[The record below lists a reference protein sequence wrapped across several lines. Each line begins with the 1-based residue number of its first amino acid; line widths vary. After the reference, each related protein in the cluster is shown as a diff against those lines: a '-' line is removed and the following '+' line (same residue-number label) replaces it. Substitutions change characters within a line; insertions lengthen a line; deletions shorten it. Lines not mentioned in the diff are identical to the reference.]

1 MEMASLKELVK
12 STAHLLIRFS
22 HEGGSKVPSL
32 FRLFGYVIFFW
43 SNEGAPLEPVHVHVA
58 KGVPNAS
65 ATKIWITEAGGCIVA
80 NNNSK
85 IPARTLSAIVDVLES
100 RSSYIVAQWNDVF
113 GESKVLLLILVRI
126 ERCPP
131 VKKLR
136 GRRFFALRIARRG

>member
-1 MEMASLKELVK
+1 M
-12 STAHLLIRFS
+12 
-22 HEGGSKVPSL
+22 PSL

-58 KGVPNAS
+58 NGVPNAS

-113 GESKVLLLILVRI
+113 GESKFY
-126 ERCPP
+126 C
-131 VKKLR
+131 
-136 GRRFFALRIARRG
+136 

>member
-1 MEMASLKELVK
+1 M
-12 STAHLLIRFS
+12 
-22 HEGGSKVPSL
+22 PSL

-85 IPARTLSAIVDVLES
+85 IPARTLSAIVDVLGLLVVLHVCLSQTLHSMSES
-100 RSSYIVAQWNDVF
+100 VHLHHLFLCSHLAIS
-113 GESKVLLLILVRI
+113 LLCLFLLQGQLQNLQELVS
-126 ERCPP
+126 
-131 VKKLR
+131 L
-136 GRRFFALRIARRG
+136 

>member
-1 MEMASLKELVK
+1 M
-12 STAHLLIRFS
+12 
-22 HEGGSKVPSL
+22 PSL

-85 IPARTLSAIVDVLES
+85 IPARTLNAIVDVLES
-100 RSSYIVAQWNDVF
+100 RSSYIVAQWNDEKTQRAALF
-113 GESKVLLLILVRI
+113 
-126 ERCPP
+126 C
-131 VKKLR
+131 
-136 GRRFFALRIARRG
+136 FADCAAGANMVQ

>member
-1 MEMASLKELVK
+1 M
-12 STAHLLIRFS
+12 
-22 HEGGSKVPSL
+22 PSL

-85 IPARTLSAIVDVLES
+85 IPARTLSAAPCEK
-100 RSSYIVAQWNDVF
+100 AQRAALF
-113 GESKVLLLILVRI
+113 
-126 ERCPP
+126 C
-131 VKKLR
+131 
-136 GRRFFALRIARRG
+136 FADCAAGVNMVQ

>member
-1 MEMASLKELVK
+1 M
-12 STAHLLIRFS
+12 
-22 HEGGSKVPSL
+22 PSL

-43 SNEGAPLEPVHVHVA
+43 SNEGAPLEPVHVA

-85 IPARTLSAIVDVLES
+85 IPTKTLDAIVDVLES

-113 GESKVLLLILVRI
+113 GESKFY
-126 ERCPP
+126 C
-131 VKKLR
+131 
-136 GRRFFALRIARRG
+136 

>member
-1 MEMASLKELVK
+1 M
-12 STAHLLIRFS
+12 
-22 HEGGSKVPSL
+22 PSL

-43 SNEGAPLEPVHVHVA
+43 SNEGAPLERFMSMLQRVFR
-58 KGVPNAS
+58 AS

-113 GESKVLLLILVRI
+113 GESKFY
-126 ERCPP
+126 C
-131 VKKLR
+131 
-136 GRRFFALRIARRG
+136 

>member
-1 MEMASLKELVK
+1 M
-12 STAHLLIRFS
+12 
-22 HEGGSKVPSL
+22 PSL

-85 IPARTLSAIVDVLES
+85 IPARTLSA
-100 RSSYIVAQWNDVF
+100 A
-113 GESKVLLLILVRI
+113 
-126 ERCPP
+126 P

-136 GRRFFALRIARRG
+136 GRRFLLCGLRGGGKYGTMN

>member
-1 MEMASLKELVK
+1 M
-12 STAHLLIRFS
+12 
-22 HEGGSKVPSL
+22 PSL

-100 RSSYIVAQWNDVF
+100 RSSYI
-113 GESKVLLLILVRI
+113 GHSGMMCLVNRSSTADI
-126 ERCPP
+126 
-131 VKKLR
+131 
-136 GRRFFALRIARRG
+136 GAN

>member
-1 MEMASLKELVK
+1 M
-12 STAHLLIRFS
+12 
-22 HEGGSKVPSL
+22 PSL

-43 SNEGAPLEPVHVHVA
+43 SNEGAPLEPVHVHV
-58 KGVPNAS
+58 AS

-113 GESKVLLLILVRI
+113 GESKFY
-126 ERCPP
+126 C
-131 VKKLR
+131 
-136 GRRFFALRIARRG
+136 

>member
-1 MEMASLKELVK
+1 M
-12 STAHLLIRFS
+12 
-22 HEGGSKVPSL
+22 PSL

-43 SNEGAPLEPVHVHVA
+43 SNEGAPLEPVH
-58 KGVPNAS
+58 VPNAS

-113 GESKVLLLILVRI
+113 GESKFY
-126 ERCPP
+126 C
-131 VKKLR
+131 
-136 GRRFFALRIARRG
+136 

>member
-1 MEMASLKELVK
+1 M
-12 STAHLLIRFS
+12 
-22 HEGGSKVPSL
+22 PSL

-85 IPARTLSAIVDVLES
+85 IPARTMSAIVMFWKAVQATLWHS
-100 RSSYIVAQWNDVF
+100 GMMCLVNRSSTADIGAN
-113 GESKVLLLILVRI
+113 
-126 ERCPP
+126 
-131 VKKLR
+131 
-136 GRRFFALRIARRG
+136 

>member
-1 MEMASLKELVK
+1 M
-12 STAHLLIRFS
+12 
-22 HEGGSKVPSL
+22 PSL

-58 KGVPNAS
+58 KGVPKCQCNKDLDS
-65 ATKIWITEAGGCIVA
+65 EAGGCIVA

-113 GESKVLLLILVRI
+113 GESKFY
-126 ERCPP
+126 C
-131 VKKLR
+131 
-136 GRRFFALRIARRG
+136 